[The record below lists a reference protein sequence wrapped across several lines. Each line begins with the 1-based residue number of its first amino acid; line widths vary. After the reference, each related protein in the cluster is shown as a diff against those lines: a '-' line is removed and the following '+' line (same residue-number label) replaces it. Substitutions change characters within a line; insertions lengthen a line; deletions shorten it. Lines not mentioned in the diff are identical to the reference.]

1 MTAASMI
8 AALALAQATAPA
20 SAPVP
25 SQPPAVQLGT
35 RYPVLTLAQALK
47 DARLQNLDI
56 QQAEAR
62 LQQARQLS
70 WKAWSFYLP
79 QVTAS
84 GTYTRNNIGAAIS
97 LPTGYNVVDTGQLG
111 PPPPQGTATTFVTG
125 TPTGFQTA
133 EIQTRDQLGA
143 QAQVSQALLA
153 PALWPAIANAYTAEK
168 VVELNV
174 ENARREVLF
183 GVAAAYYGAAGLK
196 QAMEVTER
204 QLVIARE
211 HERDARVRYD
221 AGTSPKVALLR
232 AEIDR
237 AQAEQDLKRAQ
248 NAFLQAKQALATAL
262 DRQPDFDVEP
272 PPSPQVPKVED
283 PEQMALRDRP
293 DVLAAQK
300 SLVLAEGQRD
310 AIYYQY
316 APSIGAF
323 AWYRWTNVTGFTG
336 SETAWALGLALT
348 WNVFDGGLREAQLRE
363 NRARVVEA
371 DAARRAS
378 EARAVDEVR
387 RSQLDLDSAFANREK
402 AKEKVALARETNSL
416 TEINYKAGA
425 ATYLETTDAL
435 ESLRSA
441 ELGLVAESLNADLA
455 ALRLLKAMGA
465 FREVNQ

>member
-25 SQPPAVQLGT
+25 SLPPAVQLGT

-79 QVTAS
+79 QITAS

-143 QAQVSQALLA
+143 QAQVSQAILA

-272 PPSPQVPKVED
+272 PP
-283 PEQMALRDRP
+283 LRR
-293 DVLAAQK
+293 
-300 SLVLAEGQRD
+300 SRRWRT
-310 AIYYQY
+310 
-316 APSIGAF
+316 PS
-323 AWYRWTNVTGFTG
+323 RWRCGTGRTC
-336 SETAWALGLALT
+336 W
-348 WNVFDGGLREAQLRE
+348 RR
-363 NRARVVEA
+363 
-371 DAARRAS
+371 RRAWCWP
-378 EARAVDEVR
+378 RASGTPSTTSTRPASVPSR
-387 RSQLDLDSAFANREK
+387 G
-402 AKEKVALARETNSL
+402 T
-416 TEINYKAGA
+416 AGPTSPA
-425 ATYLETTDAL
+425 SPAPRPPG
-435 ESLRSA
+435 RSA
-441 ELGLVAESLNADLA
+441 WRSPGTSSTA
-455 ALRLLKAMGA
+455 G
-465 FREVNQ
+465 